1 MQKIN
6 LIPDQAFIQALL
18 STAVFPQRLSFFPT
32 YLVQWL
38 RGVTPWWTTKGDF
51 WNLGLQ
57 ITVKCIFL
65 GFFFLKFRVL
75 LGVLKK
81 SCARKI
87 HTTFLY
93 ACLEVSKPKRK
104 TNR

>member
-1 MQKIN
+1 MVDN
-6 LIPDQAFIQALL
+6 EG
-18 STAVFPQRLSFFPT
+18 R
-32 YLVQWL
+32 
-38 RGVTPWWTTKGDF
+38 
-51 WNLGLQ
+51 
-57 ITVKCIFL
+57 FL
-65 GFFFLKFRVL
+65 EFRSADYCKMHFSWIFFLKFRVL